1 MGIGNTFVLNLSLL
15 ITVAYLAN
23 ILYKYGLRKMSQNTL
38 YVLSVLLMIL
48 SGWICMKFGFRLK
61 DD

>member
-1 MGIGNTFVLNLSLL
+1 MGIGNTFLLNLSLL

-38 YVLSVLLMIL
+38 HVLSVLLMIL
-48 SGWICMKFGFRLK
+48 SGWICMR
-61 DD
+61 